1 MSVVPGLK
9 RSDTLAWVSMR
20 KVTAGEG
27 YLRSRC
33 DGEEAG
39 TAETGDEAE
48 EEEDAH
54 TLGCSDGDIE
64 DGE

>member
-1 MSVVPGLK
+1 
-9 RSDTLAWVSMR
+9 MR

-48 EEEDAH
+48 EEEDPH

-64 DGE
+64 DGEQSD